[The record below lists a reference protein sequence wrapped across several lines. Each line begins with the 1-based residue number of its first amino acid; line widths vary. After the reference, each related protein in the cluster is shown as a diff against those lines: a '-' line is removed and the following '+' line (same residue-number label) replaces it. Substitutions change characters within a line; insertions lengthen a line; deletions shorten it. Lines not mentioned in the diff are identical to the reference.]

1 MGILQVAGRAQGV
14 LLKPV
19 HLMTAVWPG
28 RNLLLTCCGSGVHLI
43 GAGLVSCCL
52 TLAYSLGE
60 GSETGVRQRVSVS
73 DALLLLAAPAFRV
86 PTDRGDPVSQS
97 SSPMV
102 WFPHVLAKST
112 EWRLQ

>member
-1 MGILQVAGRAQGV
+1 MVCLMLAAWPERNPLPTGCAPEVCLMG
-14 LLKPV
+14 
-19 HLMTAVWPG
+19 
-28 RNLLLTCCGSGVHLI
+28 S
-43 GAGLVSCCL
+43 GLVSCCL

-60 GSETGVRQRVSVS
+60 GSETGVRQRVSVG
-73 DALLLLAAPAFRV
+73 DAPVALRCVPALRV